1 MANYRPLIVNTSANQ
16 IQELNES
23 VDALMVKE
31 VIGISQNTDKI
42 DLSTSGNMKLKVGG
56 EERINLSSTNA
67 FQAIEL
73 RGSTSNSC
81 NVNLVCMSGTLQ
93 TSLALGT
100 PSNKDYLN
108 IVASNKTSGTT
119 DNPRHCQISADE
131 NDILLRL
138 GNGTGSRT
146 PLIIPSRGNSDTPNS
161 TATTGAQGSELR
173 TYYETQVSCNFS
185 DTGTNNT
192 DAVPLQ
198 VGCGAAFFKAG
209 NHAFGPVI
217 EFVKTRV
224 SSMRIGNTANPVT
237 QAFLNGTTV
246 QASDILGQVHGCGTM
261 GDANVNPKRG
271 ATWAM
276 KADENWS
283 VSHQPSYHVFEA
295 YSRYGGTA
303 GMKSILH
310 IGEEDSSS
318 DTTGGLTIKLP
329 HVHAGT
335 GGTAS
340 GAQYTLY
347 LNSAG
352 QVVRSGSSI
361 TLKENLRDITLEQSK
376 NVLNN
381 LRPVKFDWKAN
392 GKTEYGL
399 IAEEVNAVDPL
410 LARRAPDEDGND
422 TIPVDV
428 DYSKVGVMLIN
439 VIKDQQAQITALE
452 TRIAALE
459 G

>member
-1 MANYRPLIVNTSANQ
+1 
-16 IQELNES
+16 
-23 VDALMVKE
+23 
-31 VIGISQNTDKI
+31 
-42 DLSTSGNMKLKVGG
+42 
-56 EERINLSSTNA
+56 
-67 FQAIEL
+67 
-73 RGSTSNSC
+73 
-81 NVNLVCMSGTLQ
+81 MSGTLQ

-119 DNPRHCQISADE
+119 DDPKHCQISADE
-131 NDILLRL
+131 NDIILRL
-138 GNGTGSRT
+138 GDGSGSRT

-209 NHAFGPVI
+209 NHQFGPVI
-217 EFVKTRV
+217 EFVKTRIL

-237 QAFLNGTTV
+237 QAFLNGTAV
-246 QASDILGQVHGCGTM
+246 LQDDILGQVHGCGTM

-276 KADENWS
+276 KADENWT
-283 VSHQPSYHVFEA
+283 VSHQPSFHVFEA

-310 IGEEDSSS
+310 IGEEDGSS
-318 DTTGGLTIKLP
+318 DNTGGLTIKLP
-329 HVHAGT
+329 HVYAGT
-335 GGTAS
+335 GGTAA
-340 GAQYTLY
+340 GAQYNLS

-399 IAEEVNAVDPL
+399 IAEEVNTVDPL
-410 LARRAPDEDGND
+410 LAKRAPDEDGND

>member
-1 MANYRPLIVNTSANQ
+1 MANYRPLIVNTGANQ

-31 VIGISQNTDKI
+31 VIGISQNTDK
-42 DLSTSGNMKLKVGG
+42 LNLATSGDMKIEIGG
-56 EERINLSSTNA
+56 NESARFQPNSVDFSAASNALNVNLGAASGLASIVNFREASSNVRRWTVKAFNSPTTGVETGEDRRYFEITSGANADGIVRFGAGGPRPAVVIPSLGNINTPSSTG
-67 FQAIEL
+67 E
-73 RGSTSNSC
+73 TSNSF
-81 NVNLVCMSGTLQ
+81 
-93 TSLALGT
+93 A
-100 PSNKDYLN
+100 Y
-108 IVASNKTSGTT
+108 
-119 DNPRHCQISADE
+119 
-131 NDILLRL
+131 
-138 GNGTGSRT
+138 
-146 PLIIPSRGNSDTPNS
+146 
-161 TATTGAQGSELR
+161 GSELR
-173 TYYETQVSCNFS
+173 AYYETQVSCNLS
-185 DTGTNNT
+185 DTTNTNI

-198 VGCGAAFFKAG
+198 VGCGAAFWKAG
-209 NHAFGPVI
+209 EHQHGPVL
-217 EFVKTRV
+217 EFVKTRISKFRTNTIHPRPQ
-224 SSMRIGNTANPVT
+224 SSINATA
-237 QAFLNGTTV
+237 V
-246 QASDILGQVHGCGTM
+246 QSGDNLGLINGCGTM
-261 GDANVNPKRG
+261 GDANVNPKKG

-276 KADENWS
+276 KADETWS
-283 VSHQPSYHVFEA
+283 VSHQPSFHVFEA

-303 GMKSILH
+303 GMKSILY
-310 IGEEDSSS
+310 IGEENGSS
-318 DTTGGLTIKLP
+318 DNTGGLTIKLP
-329 HVHAGT
+329 HVYAGD

-340 GAQYTLY
+340 GAQHLLY

-399 IAEEVNAVDPL
+399 IAEEVNTVDPL